1 MSMSMNRRSVIKLMF
16 GASVGTA
23 MGQSQVASQQPSFR
37 FGVIA
42 DPQYVDAKPSGSR
55 HYRETIGKLENAI
68 TGLNKHELKFV
79 VTLGDVIDRDFKSFA
94 PMMKLYSESKA
105 PRRFVLG
112 NHDFSVAEEKKSDV
126 PKVLGMEARYFSEVI
141 EGIRFLYLDSTDVS
155 LFAQPK
161 EDAATQQ
168 ALKLQSELKE
178 SGLKHIHNYNAAVGE
193 KQLQWVR
200 KELQK
205 AALKKQKVLV
215 FSHLPVMP
223 LNHSHNLWNDAELVK
238 ELEASPQFVAYMNGH
253 NHKGN
258 YVENKGRHYLNFKGM
273 VETAKDNAYSVVSVY
288 NDRIEIDGFG
298 LEPDRSL
305 K

>member
-1 MSMSMNRRSVIKLMF
+1 MSMNRRSVIKLMF

-23 MGQSQVASQQPSFR
+23 MGQSQVTSQQPSFR

-42 DPQYVDAKPSGSR
+42 DPQYVDAKSSGSR
-55 HYRETIGKLENAI
+55 HYRETIGKLKNAI

-105 PRRFVLG
+105 PCRFVLG
-112 NHDFSVAEEKKSDV
+112 NHDFSVADEKKSDV
-126 PKVLGMEARYFSEVI
+126 PKVLGMEARYFSEVVA
-141 EGIRFLYLDSTDVS
+141 GIRMLYLDGTDVS
-155 LFAQPK
+155 LFSQPK
-161 EDAATQQ
+161 DSDVNQQ
-168 ALKLQSELKE
+168 AQKLQNSLRKL
-178 SGLKHIHNYNAAVGE
+178 GRKHLHNWNSAVGAE
-193 KQLQWVR
+193 QLQWVR

-205 AALKKQKVLV
+205 AEAKKEKVIV
-215 FSHLPVMP
+215 FCHFPVMP

-258 YVENKGRHYLNFKGM
+258 YVEKKGRHYLNFKGM
-273 VETAKDNAYSVVSVY
+273 VETANDNAYSVVSVY